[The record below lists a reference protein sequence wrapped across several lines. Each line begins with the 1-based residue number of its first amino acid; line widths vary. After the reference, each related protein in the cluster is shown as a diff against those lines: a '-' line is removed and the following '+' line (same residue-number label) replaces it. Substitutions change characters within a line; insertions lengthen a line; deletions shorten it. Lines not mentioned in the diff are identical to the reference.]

1 MQIAEVELLAKA
13 AAVPAGSTDLAVGD
27 YAIIPSGA
35 VATNYAINNVNGT
48 MTVKSVAKPKVTGL
62 AVSNSRPLV
71 GDTVTLTASTTGDL
85 LTYEWFLGSASIAG
99 ETSSTLVVEDI
110 SVDQGGRYTVIATN
124 FKGKAR
130 KTAKVTV
137 SERANNVF
145 LVVGQDSSTASLTAP
160 AAASGS
166 ILIKE
171 FHDIGGGSIGDLT
184 GNAKYPNSPDL
195 ETTAPYFEWP
205 QSGDICLLYTSPSP
219 RD

>member
-1 MQIAEVELLAKA
+1 M
-13 AAVPAGSTDLAVGD
+13 
-27 YAIIPSGA
+27 
-35 VATNYAINNVNGT
+35 
-48 MTVKSVAKPKVTGL
+48 
-62 AVSNSRPLV
+62 
-71 GDTVTLTASTTGDL
+71 
-85 LTYEWFLGSASIAG
+85 
-99 ETSSTLVVEDI
+99 
-110 SVDQGGRYTVIATN
+110 IATN

-205 QSGDICLLYTSPSP
+205 QSGDINVNPAGNVRDNYGLCLLYTSPSP
-219 RD
+219 RDATLSRMPSSA